1 MLNYY
6 SFLQQYRYY
15 TQGKSSS
22 CCSQRANINDCLWY
36 CPLYWSQ

>member
-15 TQGKSSS
+15 TQGRSSS
-22 CCSQRANINDCLWY
+22 WYFQRADIRDCSWY
-36 CPLYWSQ
+36 CPLYGNR